1 MLGILL
7 LSSMMMF
14 QDGSTTKPVQNPD
27 YKQDQ
32 KQYEKQDEWQ
42 DKKKDQKQYE
52 KQDKKDYQKKDQ
64 SQSEYGYKGISDEA
78 RELFLAAD
86 KATKSVMSAK
96 YDCVREATGAL
107 ASKVSTV
114 KVHVLLASYEDGSLN
129 IAVSGMSYGTKD
141 GQPYVVKSKG
151 AMTAEGAVRV
161 DFTNEAI
168 FEGPANVQA
177 LQPLSAAIVQE
188 FGHPAPFSKD
198 EINAA
203 AATIEG
209 TAFVGEVLCDV
220 VWVDYGPN
228 ANNAQARWYFGTE
241 DHLPRRVERLRPVD
255 GRAGALVQTL
265 YHLEVNFEVE
275 ESMFAIDRP
284 EGFTVQEID
293 LSKFDD

>member
-1 MLGILL
+1 MLGVLL

-14 QDGSTTKPVQNPD
+14 QDGTTTKPVTKPEQ
-27 YKQDQ
+27 KQDHKQ
-32 KQYEKQDEWQ
+32 KEGEWQ
-42 DKKKDQKQYE
+42 KKKDYE
-52 KQDKKDYQKKDQ
+52 KKVQSKD
-64 SQSEYGYKGISDEA
+64 EYEVKGISDEA

-86 KATKSVMSAK
+86 KATKSVASAK

-107 ASKVSTV
+107 AAKVATV

-129 IAVSGMSYGTKD
+129 IAVSGMSYGMKE
-141 GQPYVVKSKG
+141 GQPHIVKSKG
-151 AMTAEGAVRV
+151 AMTAEGAVRI
-161 DFTNEAI
+161 DYTSEAI
-168 FEGPANVQA
+168 IEGPANVQA

-203 AATIEG
+203 AATVEG

-220 VWVDYGPN
+220 VWVDYGPE

-265 YHLEVNFEVE
+265 YNLKVNFDVE

-293 LSKFDD
+293 LSKFAD